1 MPDITLE
8 QARNLYGAGDTA
20 HAFDHV
26 LRVTRLAEHLAQA
39 EGADLRVVRTAGLLH
54 DCARSEPDHHLA
66 GGRRA
71 RRLLAGEDADFIE
84 AVAHC
89 IEAHRFSTEPHP
101 QTLEAKCLCDADK
114 LDAIGAI
121 GVARAF
127 AFAGHHGTHLW
138 RATLPAV
145 RAEVGADVRAFRQQ
159 RGGTEE
165 YTPTHE
171 FVCKLEELAE
181 GLYTAAARRLA
192 VERHAYMVMFFER
205 LDAEALGQ
213 M

>member
-1 MPDITLE
+1 MPDLTVE
-8 QARNLYGAGDTA
+8 QARRLYGAGDSA

-26 LRVTRLAEHLAQA
+26 LRVTRLAEHIAQA
-39 EGADLRVVRTAGLLH
+39 EDADLRIVRTAGLLH
-54 DCARSEPDHHLA
+54 DCARNEPDHHLA
-66 GGRRA
+66 GARRA
-71 RRLLAGEDADFIE
+71 RKLLAGEDTNFVE

-101 QTLEAKCLCDADK
+101 QTPEAKCLCDADK

-138 RATLPAV
+138 RATLPAI
-145 RAEVGADVRAFRQQ
+145 RAEVGVDTRAFRQQ
-159 RGGTEE
+159 RGATEE

-171 FVCKLEELAE
+171 FVCKLEELAQ
-181 GLYTAAARRLA
+181 GLYTAAARDIA
-192 VERHAYMVMFFER
+192 AERHAYMVAFFER

>member
-1 MPDITLE
+1 
-8 QARNLYGAGDTA
+8 
-20 HAFDHV
+20 
-26 LRVTRLAEHLAQA
+26 
-39 EGADLRVVRTAGLLH
+39 
-54 DCARSEPDHHLA
+54 
-66 GGRRA
+66 
-71 RRLLAGEDADFIE
+71 
-84 AVAHC
+84 
-89 IEAHRFSTEPHP
+89 
-101 QTLEAKCLCDADK
+101 
-114 LDAIGAI
+114 
-121 GVARAF
+121 VARAF

-181 GLYTAAARRLA
+181 DLYTAAARRLA
-192 VERHAYMVMFFER
+192 TQRHAYMVTFFER